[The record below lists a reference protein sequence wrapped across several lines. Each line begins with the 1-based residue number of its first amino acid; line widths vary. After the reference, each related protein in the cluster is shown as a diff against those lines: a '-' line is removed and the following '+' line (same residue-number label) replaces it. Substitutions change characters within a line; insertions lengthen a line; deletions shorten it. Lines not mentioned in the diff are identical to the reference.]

1 MKNNAN
7 NNGNDLYREDR
18 PSIHRLN
25 CKIITWAI
33 AAAVKSAI
41 IITLI
46 GAGIVA
52 GIVAGVKALDRGFKP
67 DIEQKP

>member
-7 NNGNDLYREDR
+7 NNGNDLYWEDR
-18 PSIHRLN
+18 TSTHRLI

-33 AAAVKSAI
+33 AAAVTSAI

-46 GAGIVA
+46 GA